1 MGHGL
6 LQKIS
11 NTTLFAEDT
20 YFPFSAENKIF
31 CLNLHYNIDNSY
43 LYINGQQV
51 THFKAKDSEI
61 NKHPLAFGNI
71 TDILDLSDDDIEN
84 NKLYGYIY
92 DFSVDYNAIKNDE
105 IINIHNYLTNKTI
118 LYKWFNT
125 FHQIKSL

>member
-6 LQKIS
+6 LQKIN

-20 YFPFSAENKIF
+20 YSPNFSAENKIF
-31 CLNLHYNIDNSY
+31 CLSLHYNIDNSY

-61 NKHPLAFGNI
+61 NKHPLALGNI
-71 TDILDLSDDDIEN
+71 IHSLDLSDDDIES
-84 NKLYGYIY
+84 NKLYGHIY

-105 IINIHNYLTNKTI
+105 IINIHNYLTNKKNI
-118 LYKWFNT
+118 V
-125 FHQIKSL
+125 